1 MLYLEG
7 APRNA
12 TAAKSV
18 FQAAQKWEMQAPG
31 NEFGYNPYSTLGIAR
46 KGGKFNCP
54 KLLTFLFS
62 FWSFSSNA
70 CPGIRELGGGPGS
83 TWNPFPRRPRCQ
95 PGSIRHTCPYLDPQ
109 GTGAGGVGARGARAG
124 VLRHA
129 LRPHTRNTRV
139 PSHRSG
145 SVRCGGER
153 INSFAVCISIDN
165 QSEFV
170 TAFAPQLPPSVAKTL
185 HTTGPQP
192 FVVVR
197 YRDRKKPFC
206 LPSLPLFLPL
216 SMSRGQAS
224 A

>member
-124 VLRHA
+124 VLTVGTLFA
-129 LRPHTRNTRV
+129 LILGILAYRRTAV
-139 PSHRSG
+139 GVSAVG
-145 SVRCGGER
+145 VRG
-153 INSFAVCISIDN
+153 
-165 QSEFV
+165 
-170 TAFAPQLPPSVAKTL
+170 
-185 HTTGPQP
+185 
-192 FVVVR
+192 
-197 YRDRKKPFC
+197 
-206 LPSLPLFLPL
+206 
-216 SMSRGQAS
+216 
-224 A
+224 